1 MRLYRATVYNSNEG
15 LNPPKLN
22 IDYAWYDVIRETP
35 CFWIVKRNGKELK
48 IGKESKGKYA
58 NTSKELAL
66 KDLYFRNKISTS
78 MARYRLILSL
88 HINHYLKDKVIL

>member
-22 IDYAWYDVIRETP
+22 IHYSEFDAIRETP

>member
-15 LNPPKLN
+15 LNPPNLK
-22 IDYAWYDVIRETP
+22 IHYSEFDVIRETP

-78 MARYRLILSL
+78 MARYRLVLSL